1 MPSFF
6 SFSRTVNRLAA
17 SVALGVVV
25 ASSSFAQPVLKV
37 LFLGDN
43 GLHKPA
49 ERLRPFAPAMM
60 NRGIQVVYTEDASAL
75 TLENLKRY
83 DAVLVYAN
91 IDTIA
96 PEPEKALLDYVTE
109 GGGLVALHSASA
121 SFSNSPK
128 LLALIGAQFQRHD
141 PIASFRTRVAT
152 PAHPVAQGFTS
163 FESADE
169 PYVHTKHNE
178 KNRVILEV
186 RESEPTSFQR
196 VFFKQSL
203 LELEGIG
210 RRPCN
215 CYAGT

>member
-1 MPSFF
+1 M
-6 SFSRTVNRLAA
+6 LD
-17 SVALGVVV
+17 SVQ
-25 ASSSFAQPVLKV
+25 SSSCLMLGTAFVRRVLRNHPGQMPTFPRTFCAVLFFFVAVCSAPAAESVLKI

-49 ERLRPFAPAMM
+49 DRVRSFAPVMM
-60 NRGIQVVYTEDASAL
+60 DRGIQIVYTEDLAAF
-75 TLENLKRY
+75 TLEGLKGY

-96 PEPEKALLDYVTE
+96 PGPERALLDYVTQ

-178 KNRVILEV
+178 
-186 RESEPTSFQR
+186 Q
-196 VFFKQSL
+196 
-203 LELEGIG
+203 
-210 RRPCN
+210 
-215 CYAGT
+215 